1 MCSQSCAF
9 VLAAVILRIMGENPK
24 PFLEEYMS
32 MSILFIFNKGLEA
45 SERASILISMEVQCC

>member
-1 MCSQSCAF
+1 
-9 VLAAVILRIMGENPK
+9 
-24 PFLEEYMS
+24 LEEYMS